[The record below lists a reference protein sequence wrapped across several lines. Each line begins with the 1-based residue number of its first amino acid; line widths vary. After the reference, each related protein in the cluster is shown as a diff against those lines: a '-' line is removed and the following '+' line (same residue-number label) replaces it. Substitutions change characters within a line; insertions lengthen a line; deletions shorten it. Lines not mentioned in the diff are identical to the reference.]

1 MKKSDLLAAAGF
13 AVALVLFLILSGA
26 FYTVDQTEQVII
38 TQFGQP
44 VGNPITEPGLHFK
57 IPFVQ
62 SVNSLDKR
70 FLEWDG
76 APVAIPTRD
85 KTYIHV
91 DTFARWRI
99 EDPKTYFVR
108 LHDERSAQSRLEDIL
123 GSETRNSI
131 AKHDLIEIVRTD
143 KNRQPL
149 HDESL
154 KGGPTGA
161 IGVLPPIEF
170 GRQKIE
176 EEIKTAAAQKL
187 AGFGIA
193 VLDFRIK
200 RVNYNPD
207 VLDRIYQRMISE
219 RLQIAQRFRSEG
231 EGESAR
237 IAGQRERD
245 LNEIQSNAYRRVQEI
260 RGEADAK
267 ATEIYAR
274 AYTQNPQAAE
284 FYVFLK
290 TLETYHKIFSKDSTL
305 VLSTDSDIFTL
316 LKHAATKTTGSPI
329 PLETPA
335 KPLQLVE
342 ARYRLLKPVL
352 DHLTLGQDGIQY
364 YAYGVIKAQIFQLT
378 RCTERERYLH
388 LIAFIAHQ
396 YYRLHDNQ
404 VDVLLTSLQSFHNSA
419 LREHKDQCYSAT
431 RAAQ

>member
-1 MKKSDLLAAAGF
+1 MIRGGILAAVI
-13 AVALVLFLILSGA
+13 AVVLILLLVLSGA
-26 FYTVDQTEQVII
+26 FYVVDQTEQAII

-44 VGNPITEPGLHFK
+44 VGNPVTEPGLHFK
-57 IPFVQ
+57 IPFTQ
-62 SVNSLDKR
+62 SVNILDKR

-85 KTYIHV
+85 KTYIRV

-99 EDPKTYFVR
+99 DDAKTYFVR

-131 AKHDLIEIVRTD
+131 AKHDLIEIVRSD
-143 KNRQPL
+143 KNRQPMR
-149 HDESL
+149 DETL
-154 KGGPTGA
+154 RGGPTGT
-161 IGVLPPIEF
+161 IGVLPAIQF

-187 AGFGIA
+187 GEFGIT

-245 LNEIQSNAYRRVQEI
+245 INEIQSNAYRQVQQI

-267 ATEIYAR
+267 ASEIYAR

-284 FYVFLK
+284 FYAFLK
-290 TLETYHKIFSKDSTL
+290 TLETYHTIFTKNSTL
-305 VLSTDSDIFTL
+305 VLSTDSELFAL
-316 LKHAATKTTGSPI
+316 LKHATTKTKASMPV
-329 PLETPA
+329 ETPA
-335 KPLQLVE
+335 KSSP
-342 ARYRLLKPVL
+342 
-352 DHLTLGQDGIQY
+352 
-364 YAYGVIKAQIFQLT
+364 
-378 RCTERERYLH
+378 
-388 LIAFIAHQ
+388 
-396 YYRLHDNQ
+396 
-404 VDVLLTSLQSFHNSA
+404 
-419 LREHKDQCYSAT
+419 
-431 RAAQ
+431 

>member
-1 MKKSDLLAAAGF
+1 MKKSSFAAIAIVAVVLL
-13 AVALVLFLILSGA
+13 LFLVFSGA
-26 FYTVDQTEQVII
+26 FYTVNQTEQVII

-44 VGNPITEPGLHFK
+44 VGDPITEPGLHFK

-62 SVNSLDKR
+62 NVNSLDKR

-91 DTFARWRI
+91 NTFARWRI
-99 EDPKTYFVR
+99 ENPKIYFVR

-123 GSETRNSI
+123 GSETRNFI
-131 AKHDLIEIVRTD
+131 AEHNLIEIVRTD

-149 HDESL
+149 RDETL
-154 KGGPTGA
+154 KGGPTGT
-161 IGVLPPIEF
+161 IGVLPPIQF

-176 EEIKTAAAQKL
+176 DEIKVAATQKL
-187 AGFGIA
+187 AEFGIA

-245 LNEIQSNAYRRVQEI
+245 LNEIQSNAYLRVQQI
-260 RGEADAK
+260 RGESDAK

-284 FYVFLK
+284 FYAFLK
-290 TLETYHKIFSKDSTL
+290 TLETYHKVFTKDSTL
-305 VLSTDSDIFTL
+305 VLSTDSDVFAL
-316 LKHAATKTTGSPI
+316 LKHAATKTTGAIS
-329 PLETPA
+329 LETP
-335 KPLQLVE
+335 
-342 ARYRLLKPVL
+342 
-352 DHLTLGQDGIQY
+352 
-364 YAYGVIKAQIFQLT
+364 T
-378 RCTERERYLH
+378 RP
-388 LIAFIAHQ
+388 
-396 YYRLHDNQ
+396 
-404 VDVLLTSLQSFHNSA
+404 SP
-419 LREHKDQCYSAT
+419 
-431 RAAQ
+431 

>member
-1 MKKSDLLAAAGF
+1 MKKSNLLAAAVF

-44 VGNPITEPGLHFK
+44 VGDPITEPGLHFK

-91 DTFARWRI
+91 NTFARWRI
-99 EDPKTYFVR
+99 EDPKLYFVR

-123 GSETRNSI
+123 GSETRNAI

-149 HDESL
+149 RDETL
-154 KGGPTGA
+154 KGGPTGT
-161 IGVLPPIEF
+161 IGVPPIEF
-170 GRQKIE
+170 GRLKIE
-176 EEIKTAAAQKL
+176 EEIKAASTQKL
-187 AGFGIA
+187 AEFGIA

-231 EGESAR
+231 EGQSAR

-267 ATEIYAR
+267 ATEIYAL

-284 FYVFLK
+284 FYAFLK

-305 VLSTDSDIFTL
+305 VLSTDSDIFAL

-335 KPLQLVE
+335 KPS
-342 ARYRLLKPVL
+342 P
-352 DHLTLGQDGIQY
+352 
-364 YAYGVIKAQIFQLT
+364 
-378 RCTERERYLH
+378 
-388 LIAFIAHQ
+388 
-396 YYRLHDNQ
+396 
-404 VDVLLTSLQSFHNSA
+404 
-419 LREHKDQCYSAT
+419 
-431 RAAQ
+431 

>member
-1 MKKSDLLAAAGF
+1 MIRKSYFAAA
-13 AVALVLFLILSGA
+13 AVIVIVIFLFLVFSGA
-26 FYTVDQTEQVII
+26 FYTVDQTEQVIL

-62 SVNSLDKR
+62 NVNSLDKR

-99 EDPKTYFVR
+99 EDPKLYFVR
-108 LHDERSAQSRLEDIL
+108 LRDERSAQSRLDDIL

-143 KNRQPL
+143 KNRQPV
-149 HDESL
+149 HDETL
-154 KGGPTGA
+154 KGGPTGT
-161 IGVLPPIEF
+161 IGLLPPIEF
-170 GRQKIE
+170 GRLKIE
-176 EEIKTAAAQKL
+176 EEIKAAAAEKL
-187 AGFGIA
+187 AQFGLA

-207 VLDRIYQRMISE
+207 VLARIYQRMISE

-245 LNEIQSNAYRRVQEI
+245 LNEIQSNAYLQVQQI
-260 RGEADAK
+260 RGESDAK

-274 AYTQNPQAAE
+274 AYTQNPEAAE
-284 FYVFLK
+284 FYTFLK
-290 TLETYHKIFSKDSTL
+290 TLETYHKVFTKDSTL
-305 VLSTDSDIFTL
+305 VLSTDSDIFAL
-316 LKHAATKTTGSPI
+316 LRRAAPRTNVPATATGTTGGTGAPTSP
-329 PLETPA
+329 
-335 KPLQLVE
+335 
-342 ARYRLLKPVL
+342 
-352 DHLTLGQDGIQY
+352 
-364 YAYGVIKAQIFQLT
+364 
-378 RCTERERYLH
+378 
-388 LIAFIAHQ
+388 
-396 YYRLHDNQ
+396 
-404 VDVLLTSLQSFHNSA
+404 
-419 LREHKDQCYSAT
+419 
-431 RAAQ
+431 

>member
-1 MKKSDLLAAAGF
+1 MIQKGCILAAV
-13 AVALVLFLILSGA
+13 VAAIFCLLLVFSGA
-26 FYTVDQTEQVII
+26 FYTIDQTEQVII

-57 IPFVQ
+57 LPVVQ
-62 SVNSLDKR
+62 SVNVLDKR

-143 KNRQPL
+143 KNRQPVR
-149 HDESL
+149 DETL
-154 KGGPTGA
+154 KGGSTSN
-161 IGVLPPIEF
+161 IGLLPPIQF
-170 GRQKIE
+170 GRLKIE
-176 EEIKTAAAQKL
+176 EEIKEAAARKL
-187 AGFGIA
+187 AEFGIT

-245 LNEIQSNAYRRVQEI
+245 LNEIQSNAYRQVQQI
-260 RGEADAK
+260 RGESDAK

-284 FYVFLK
+284 FYAFLK
-290 TLETYHKIFSKDSTL
+290 TLDTYHKIFTKDSTL
-305 VLSTDSDIFTL
+305 VLSTDSDVFAL
-316 LKHAATKTTGSPI
+316 LKRSATKAAP
-329 PLETPA
+329 
-335 KPLQLVE
+335 VE
-342 ARYRLLKPVL
+342 ATPKPP
-352 DHLTLGQDGIQY
+352 TQQ
-364 YAYGVIKAQIFQLT
+364 
-378 RCTERERYLH
+378 
-388 LIAFIAHQ
+388 
-396 YYRLHDNQ
+396 
-404 VDVLLTSLQSFHNSA
+404 
-419 LREHKDQCYSAT
+419 
-431 RAAQ
+431 

>member
-1 MKKSDLLAAAGF
+1 MMKKSGIFAALIAVGLALF
-13 AVALVLFLILSGA
+13 LVLCGA

-38 TQFGQP
+38 TQFGEP
-44 VGNPITEPGLHFK
+44 VGNPITEPGLHLK
-57 IPFVQ
+57 TPFVQ
-62 SVNSLDKR
+62 SVNVLDKR

-149 HDESL
+149 RDETL
-154 KGGPTGA
+154 KGGPTGT
-161 IGVLPPIEF
+161 IGVLPPIQF

-176 EEIKTAAAQKL
+176 EEIKAAAAQKL
-187 AGFGIA
+187 AEFGII

-245 LNEIQSNAYRRVQEI
+245 LNEIQSNAYKQVQQI
-260 RGEADAK
+260 RGESDAK

-274 AYTQNPQAAE
+274 AYTQTPQAAE
-284 FYVFLK
+284 FYAFLK
-290 TLETYHKIFSKDSTL
+290 TLEIYHKIFTKESTL
-305 VLSTDSDIFTL
+305 VLSTDSDIFAL
-316 LKHAATKTTGSPI
+316 LKHAATKTTGSI

-335 KPLQLVE
+335 KP
-342 ARYRLLKPVL
+342 PP
-352 DHLTLGQDGIQY
+352 
-364 YAYGVIKAQIFQLT
+364 
-378 RCTERERYLH
+378 
-388 LIAFIAHQ
+388 
-396 YYRLHDNQ
+396 
-404 VDVLLTSLQSFHNSA
+404 
-419 LREHKDQCYSAT
+419 
-431 RAAQ
+431 

>member
-1 MKKSDLLAAAGF
+1 MKKSHLLAAAVF

-44 VGNPITEPGLHFK
+44 VGDPITEPGLHFK

-91 DTFARWRI
+91 NTFARWRI
-99 EDPKTYFVR
+99 EDPKLYFVR

-149 HDESL
+149 RDETL
-154 KGGPTGA
+154 KGGPTGT
-161 IGVLPPIEF
+161 IGVLPRIEF
-170 GRQKIE
+170 GRLKIE
-176 EEIKTAAAQKL
+176 EEIKAAATQKL
-187 AGFGIA
+187 AEFGIA

-231 EGESAR
+231 EGQSAR

-284 FYVFLK
+284 FYALLK

-305 VLSTDSDIFTL
+305 VLSTGSDIFAL
-316 LKHAATKTTGSPI
+316 LQHAATKTTGSPI
-329 PLETPA
+329 PIETPE
-335 KPLQLVE
+335 KPS
-342 ARYRLLKPVL
+342 P
-352 DHLTLGQDGIQY
+352 
-364 YAYGVIKAQIFQLT
+364 
-378 RCTERERYLH
+378 
-388 LIAFIAHQ
+388 
-396 YYRLHDNQ
+396 
-404 VDVLLTSLQSFHNSA
+404 
-419 LREHKDQCYSAT
+419 
-431 RAAQ
+431 

>member
-1 MKKSDLLAAAGF
+1 MNKNYPLAAAVIVV
-13 AVALVLFLILSGA
+13 AVVLLLIVSGA

-44 VGNPITEPGLHFK
+44 VGDAITEPGLHFK
-57 IPFVQ
+57 VPFVQ
-62 SVNSLDKR
+62 SVNTLDKR

-149 HDESL
+149 RDETL
-154 KGGPTGA
+154 KGGPAGTA
-161 IGVLPPIEF
+161 TIGVLPPIQF
-170 GRQKIE
+170 GRRNIE
-176 EEIKTAAAQKL
+176 EEIKAAAAEKL

-200 RVNYNPD
+200 RVNYNPE

-231 EGESAR
+231 DGESAR

-245 LNEIQSNAYRRVQEI
+245 INEIQSNAYRQVQQI

-284 FYVFLK
+284 FYAFLK
-290 TLETYHKIFSKDSTL
+290 TLETYHKIFTKDSTL

-316 LKHAATKTTGSPI
+316 LKHAAPKGEGSKT
-329 PLETPA
+329 LETPA
-335 KPLQLVE
+335 Q
-342 ARYRLLKPVL
+342 
-352 DHLTLGQDGIQY
+352 
-364 YAYGVIKAQIFQLT
+364 
-378 RCTERERYLH
+378 
-388 LIAFIAHQ
+388 
-396 YYRLHDNQ
+396 
-404 VDVLLTSLQSFHNSA
+404 
-419 LREHKDQCYSAT
+419 
-431 RAAQ
+431 

>member
-1 MKKSDLLAAAGF
+1 MIKGAILLAIF
-13 AVALVLFLILSGA
+13 AVFLVLFLVLSGA

-44 VGNPITEPGLHFK
+44 VGDPVTEPGLHFK
-57 IPFVQ
+57 APFVQ
-62 SVNSLDKR
+62 SVNVLDKR
-70 FLEWDG
+70 FLEWEG

-99 EDPKTYFVR
+99 DDPKTYFVR

-143 KNRQPL
+143 KDRQPL
-149 HDESL
+149 RDETL
-154 KGGPTGA
+154 KGGPSGTM
-161 IGVLPPIEF
+161 GVLPPIEF
-170 GRQKIE
+170 GRLKIE
-176 EEIKTAAAQKL
+176 EDIKAAAAQKL
-187 AGFGIA
+187 AEFGIT

-245 LNEIQSNAYRRVQEI
+245 LNEIRSNAYRQVQQI

-274 AYTQNPQAAE
+274 AYTQNSQAAE
-284 FYVFLK
+284 FYAFLK
-290 TLETYHKIFSKDSTL
+290 TLETYHKIFTKDSTL
-305 VLSTDSDIFTL
+305 ILSTDGDIFAL
-316 LKHAATKTTGSPI
+316 LKHPAARTAGSI
-329 PLETPA
+329 PVQTPE
-335 KPLQLVE
+335 KPS
-342 ARYRLLKPVL
+342 P
-352 DHLTLGQDGIQY
+352 
-364 YAYGVIKAQIFQLT
+364 
-378 RCTERERYLH
+378 
-388 LIAFIAHQ
+388 
-396 YYRLHDNQ
+396 
-404 VDVLLTSLQSFHNSA
+404 
-419 LREHKDQCYSAT
+419 
-431 RAAQ
+431 

>member
-1 MKKSDLLAAAGF
+1 MIKNSAILAALI
-13 AVALVLFLILSGA
+13 AVALVFFLVLSGA
-26 FYTVDQTEQVII
+26 FYTVDQTEQVIV

-62 SVNSLDKR
+62 NVNVLDKR

-76 APVAIPTRD
+76 PPVAIPTRD

-131 AKHDLIEIVRTD
+131 AKHDLIEIVRSD
-143 KNRQPL
+143 KNRQPMR
-149 HDESL
+149 DETL
-154 KGGPTGA
+154 KGGATGTL
-161 IGVLPPIEF
+161 GVLPPIYF

-176 EEIKTAAAQKL
+176 EEIKAAAAQKL
-187 AGFGIA
+187 GEFGIT

-237 IAGQRERD
+237 IAGQRDRD
-245 LNEIQSNAYRRVQEI
+245 INEIQSNAYRQVQQI
-260 RGEADAK
+260 RGESDAK

-274 AYTQNPQAAE
+274 AYTQDPQAAE
-284 FYVFLK
+284 FYAFVK
-290 TLETYHKIFSKDSTL
+290 TLEIYHKIFTKDSTL
-305 VLSTDSDIFTL
+305 VLSTDSDIFAL
-316 LKHAATKTTGSPI
+316 IKRAAAKTTGSI
-329 PLETPA
+329 QLETPA
-335 KPLQLVE
+335 KSSP
-342 ARYRLLKPVL
+342 
-352 DHLTLGQDGIQY
+352 
-364 YAYGVIKAQIFQLT
+364 
-378 RCTERERYLH
+378 
-388 LIAFIAHQ
+388 
-396 YYRLHDNQ
+396 
-404 VDVLLTSLQSFHNSA
+404 
-419 LREHKDQCYSAT
+419 
-431 RAAQ
+431 

>member
-1 MKKSDLLAAAGF
+1 MKKSHLLAAAVF
-13 AVALVLFLILSGA
+13 AVALVLLLILSGA

-44 VGNPITEPGLHFK
+44 VGDPITEPGLHFK

-91 DTFARWRI
+91 NTFARWRI
-99 EDPKTYFVR
+99 EDPKLYFVR

-149 HDESL
+149 RDETL
-154 KGGPTGA
+154 KGGPTGT
-161 IGVLPPIEF
+161 IGVLPRIEF
-170 GRQKIE
+170 GRLKIE
-176 EEIKTAAAQKL
+176 EEIKAAATQKL
-187 AGFGIA
+187 AEFGIA

-231 EGESAR
+231 EGQSAR

-284 FYVFLK
+284 FYAFLK

-305 VLSTDSDIFTL
+305 VLSTDSDIFAL

-329 PLETPA
+329 PIETPE
-335 KPLQLVE
+335 KPS
-342 ARYRLLKPVL
+342 P
-352 DHLTLGQDGIQY
+352 
-364 YAYGVIKAQIFQLT
+364 
-378 RCTERERYLH
+378 
-388 LIAFIAHQ
+388 
-396 YYRLHDNQ
+396 
-404 VDVLLTSLQSFHNSA
+404 
-419 LREHKDQCYSAT
+419 
-431 RAAQ
+431 